1 MLSVSQLSSI
11 ATRSVRRLP
20 ATPINHIR
28 GKYSGP
34 NDKTAT
40 PSGTQTSVGAKKSC
54 GASCPFC
61 QNIVNLL
68 DVMGLEKKASAHT
81 TKELALRPNS
91 QLATTRAF
99 KLFYHPNET
108 NPRPTH
114 TQTELHT
121 LNLAEQRSNAN
132 TIPARDLFAD
142 LTNMVTYFEE
152 KAPVEKPSTPDSPEK
167 K

>member
-1 MLSVSQLSSI
+1 MLSVSQLSSM

-20 ATPINHIR
+20 ATPINHVR

-34 NDKTAT
+34 NDKTAI
-40 PSGTQTSVGAKKSC
+40 PSDTQTSVGATKSC
-54 GASCPFC
+54 GTSCTRC
-61 QNIVNLL
+61 KNIVNLL

-99 KLFYHPNET
+99 EFFYHPYET

-114 TQTELHT
+114 NQTELPT
-121 LNLAEQRSNAN
+121 INLVEQLSNSN